1 MSQKN
6 SKISKKKVAIPM
18 QPYKQ
23 DFIDFMVRSGVLTFG
38 DFTTKSG
45 RKTPFFIN
53 TGNYKTGAQIAR
65 LGRFYA
71 EALLGKLGREFD
83 NLYGPAYKGI
93 PLCVTAASA
102 LAQDFDHDVTFTF
115 NRKEAKDHG
124 EGGSLIGYK
133 YKGGERVV
141 IIEDVITAGTSV
153 RESAEILKDCL
164 PAGTQVDWK
173 AVVVSVDRQERG
185 GDSGKSALTEI
196 SEEYGVQVF
205 AIVTLDEIVRH
216 LHGREI
222 DGKAVLKDELLE
234 RIAAYRAQYGVK

>member
-1 MSQKN
+1 MEQ
-6 SKISKKKVAIPM
+6 
-18 QPYKQ
+18 YKQ

-53 TGNYKTGAQIAR
+53 TGNYKTGKQIAR
-65 LGRFYA
+65 LGLFYA
-71 EALLGKLGREFD
+71 TALNKKLGSEFD

-93 PLCVTAASA
+93 PLCVTTASA
-102 LAQDFDHDVTFTF
+102 LAEAFDQDITFTF

-153 RESAEILKDCL
+153 RESAEILKESV
-164 PAGTQVDWK
+164 PSGNQVNWK
-173 AVVVSVDRQERG
+173 AVIVSVDRQECG
-185 GDSGKSALTEI
+185 ADSGKSALTEI
-196 SEEYGVQVF
+196 SEEYGVEVF
-205 AIVTLDEIVRH
+205 AIVTLDEIVQH
-216 LHGREI
+216 LTGREI
-222 DGKAVLKDELLE
+222 DGQAVLNDDLLE
-234 RIAAYRAQYGVK
+234 RIAAYRAQYGVKA

>member
-1 MSQKN
+1 MEQ
-6 SKISKKKVAIPM
+6 
-18 QPYKQ
+18 YKQ
-23 DFIDFMVRSGVLTFG
+23 DFIDFMVHSGVLTFG

-53 TGNYKTGAQIAR
+53 TGNYKTGRQIAR
-65 LGRFYA
+65 LGIFYA
-71 EALLGKLGREFD
+71 EALINKLGGEFD

-93 PLCVTAASA
+93 PLCVTTASA
-102 LAQDFDHDVTFTF
+102 LAEAFDCDVTFTF

-153 RESAEILKDCL
+153 RESAEILKESV
-164 PAGTQVDWK
+164 PAGTKVNWQ

-196 SEEYGVQVF
+196 SEAYGVQVF
-205 AIVTLDEIVRH
+205 AIVTLDEIVQH
-216 LHGREI
+216 LTGREI
-222 DGKAVLKDELLE
+222 DGQAVLNDELLE

>member
-1 MSQKN
+1 MEQ
-6 SKISKKKVAIPM
+6 
-18 QPYKQ
+18 YKQ

-38 DFTTKSG
+38 DFATKSG

-53 TGNYKTGAQIAR
+53 TGNYKTGRQIAR
-65 LGRFYA
+65 LGLFYA
-71 EALLGKLGREFD
+71 EALTQKLAGEFD

-93 PLCVTAASA
+93 PLCVTTASA
-102 LAQDFDHDVTFTF
+102 LAEAFECDVTFTF

-153 RESAEILKDCL
+153 RESAEILKESA
-164 PAGTQVDWK
+164 PAGTKVDWK
-173 AVVVSVDRQERG
+173 AVIVSVDRQERG
-185 GDSGKSALTEI
+185 AEGNQSALTEI

-205 AIVTLDEIVRH
+205 AIVTLDEIVQH
-216 LHGREI
+216 LTGREI
-222 DGKAVLKDELLE
+222 DGKMVLNDDLLT
-234 RIAAYRAQYGVK
+234 RIAGYRAEYGAK